1 MSCTVIHCGPRNQ
14 RHRSSFFVQLLQS
27 ATCLDAFAR
36 SHEPPSMSA
45 LVRGWVWTLT
55 SVRLG
60 SLLIAYG
67 RVLVSGSR
75 LTRVHQQAHVVRTLR
90 LKAQP
95 ATYPS
100 PQGLNRLAV
109 LKHQGLEPGH
119 LPRGLPLHVQK
130 ASGSRAARAGWSLVS

>member
-1 MSCTVIHCGPRNQ
+1 M
-14 RHRSSFFVQLLQS
+14 LQY
-27 ATCLDAFAR
+27 ATCLDACAR
-36 SHEPPSMSA
+36 SHEPASMSA
-45 LVRGWVWTLT
+45 LVRAWAWTLT

-67 RVLVSGSR
+67 RVLVSGSC

-109 LKHQGLEPGH
+109 LKQ
-119 LPRGLPLHVQK
+119 HVQK

>member
-1 MSCTVIHCGPRNQ
+1 
-14 RHRSSFFVQLLQS
+14 
-27 ATCLDAFAR
+27 
-36 SHEPPSMSA
+36 MSA
-45 LVRGWVWTLT
+45 LVRAWAWTFT

-60 SLLIAYG
+60 RLLIAYG
-67 RVLVSGSR
+67 RVLVSGSS

-109 LKHQGLEPGH
+109 LKQ
-119 LPRGLPLHVQK
+119 HVQK